1 MAFSPNRSFTTKFYN
16 TWLICHSKSWG
27 TAPSF
32 LFESTFVGFGYNSHD
47 HGLLP
52 ISEPTIPSILYRSL
66 CAQYWTFYITKHFTT
81 NTCENREK
89 KEKEIIIKSWS
100 DPVQK
105 MGKPKSMSKKAKK
118 LAKKKGM

>member
-1 MAFSPNRSFTTKFYN
+1 MKTER
-16 TWLICHSKSWG
+16 
-27 TAPSF
+27 
-32 LFESTFVGFGYNSHD
+32 
-47 HGLLP
+47 
-52 ISEPTIPSILYRSL
+52 
-66 CAQYWTFYITKHFTT
+66 
-81 NTCENREK
+81 K